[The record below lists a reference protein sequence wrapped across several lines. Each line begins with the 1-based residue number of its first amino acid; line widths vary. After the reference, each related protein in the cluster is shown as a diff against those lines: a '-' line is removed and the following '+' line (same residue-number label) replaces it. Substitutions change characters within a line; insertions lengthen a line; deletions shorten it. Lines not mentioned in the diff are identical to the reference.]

1 MTGSRKSV
9 PGAVLGLLWVAACG
23 AGASS
28 PAPGTLPDQVSS
40 GLTLA
45 PSSAVM
51 RPKAGSVSGNGPL
64 TIVNIDGAHH
74 QLASN
79 PDLQPLSCPE
89 LNSLVYA
96 PGNQF
101 MVAIANPNK
110 TCGFIDVLILLTRA
124 SRERSR

>member
-1 MTGSRKSV
+1 MTGLRKSM
-9 PGAVLGLLWVAACG
+9 PGAVLGLLVAACG
-23 AGASS
+23 AGTSS
-28 PAPGTLPDQVSS
+28 PAAVTLSDQVSS
-40 GLTLA
+40 GLILA
-45 PSSAVM
+45 PSSAVV
-51 RPKAGSVSGNGPL
+51 RPKASSVSVNGPL
-64 TIVNIDGAHH
+64 TIVNSDAAHH

>member
-51 RPKAGSVSGNGPL
+51 RPKASSVSGNGPL
-64 TIVNIDGAHH
+64 TIVKSDGAHH